1 MKQKNGLPAGF
12 PTNKIAYFVTS
23 NVHKFQEA
31 RRVLAEYNIATALL
45 RVEAV
50 EIQDGSLENIA
61 KYSVNAAMKKCGF
74 PLFVED
80 AGLFVEALKGFP
92 GPYSKYVLKTVG
104 LKGVLKLMENIEH
117 RNAYFK
123 SVIVFS
129 NPDEQPVCFI
139 GKVRGKI
146 TLKERGTSG
155 FGYDPIFEPEEGNG
169 KTFAEMT
176 ITEKNNF
183 SHRAESIKKF
193 AEWLSSV
200 NKRIF

>member
-1 MKQKNGLPAGF
+1 MKQKNYLPAGF
-12 PTNKIAYFVTS
+12 PTGKIAYFVTS

-31 RRVLAEYNIATALL
+31 RRVLAEHKIATALL

-50 EIQDGSLENIA
+50 EIQDNSIENIA
-61 KYSVNAAMKKCGF
+61 KYSVNDAIKKCGI

-80 AGLFVEALKGFP
+80 AGLFVEALNGFP
-92 GPYSKYVLKTVG
+92 GPYSKFVFKTVG
-104 LKGVLKLMENIEH
+104 LKGVLKLMENKEQ

-123 SVIVFS
+123 SVIAFR

-139 GKVRGKI
+139 GRVRGKI
-146 TLKERGTSG
+146 TLRERGTSG
-155 FGYDPIFEPEEGNG
+155 FGYDPIFEPEEGKG

-176 ITEKNNF
+176 TIEKNNL
-183 SHRAESIKKF
+183 SHRAEAIKKF